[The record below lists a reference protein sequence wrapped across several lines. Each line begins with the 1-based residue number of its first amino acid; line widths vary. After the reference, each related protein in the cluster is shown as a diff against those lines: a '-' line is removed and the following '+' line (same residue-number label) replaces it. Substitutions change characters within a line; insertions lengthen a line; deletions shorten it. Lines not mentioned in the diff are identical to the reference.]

1 MNVQTKIN
9 STRET
14 NNITQTTEMAKETT
28 LLSPRFYTTDFD
40 ELDRVDVTPIRESW
54 DNIMEEL
61 RSDPNKNH
69 FKKTSDTFRLGI
81 SARDLGRSCLDRP
94 TGGQKGP
101 GAFPPLLPGPQTPG
115 SAEDHQS

>member
-54 DNIMEEL
+54 DDIMEEL

-69 FKKTSDTFRLGI
+69 FKKNIEI
-81 SARDLGRSCLDRP
+81 SAHFASQQALSKIEKA
-94 TGGQKGP
+94 GGK
-101 GAFPPLLPGPQTPG
+101 LSLIKK
-115 SAEDHQS
+115 

>member
-40 ELDRVDVTPIRESW
+40 ELDRV
-54 DNIMEEL
+54 EL
-61 RSDPNKNH
+61 
-69 FKKTSDTFRLGI
+69 
-81 SARDLGRSCLDRP
+81 CY
-94 TGGQKGP
+94 
-101 GAFPPLLPGPQTPG
+101 
-115 SAEDHQS
+115 

>member
-54 DNIMEEL
+54 DDIMEEL

-69 FKKTSDTFRLGI
+69 FKKTSDWDKIDFESIEPELRKELI
-81 SARDLGRSCLDRP
+81 DFLVS
-94 TGGQKGP
+94 
-101 GAFPPLLPGPQTPG
+101 
-115 SAEDHQS
+115 